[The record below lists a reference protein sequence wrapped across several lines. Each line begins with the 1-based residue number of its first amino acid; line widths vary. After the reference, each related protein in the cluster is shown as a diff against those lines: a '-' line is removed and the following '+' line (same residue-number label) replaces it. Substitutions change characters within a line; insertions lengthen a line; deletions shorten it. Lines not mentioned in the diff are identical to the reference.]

1 MVLVN
6 YFSRLLFDYDEGH
19 LPKIDLEKLNQ
30 AEKIRVALLC
40 ANPIIN
46 DTTTVDTIIHSLD
59 KKYALIF
66 ANALYTLYG
75 NIALLDYVEHTAI
88 QTVLKREFLKDYRS
102 AKISKLAPSILAQKI
117 LKSKQATKYLA
128 DAFGFDAAT
137 FTEGLIEYTSSY
149 RADFFEK
156 EKPMLDFAEV
166 WTNHEKFFQV
176 YPIKQHCRAML
187 NHESFRR
194 NGTRVVIMYDKKQS
208 YKRNKTTGEITLTM
222 LPQSNLKF
230 LRFLLEHTSLEE
242 FTAQVH
248 AATSKFLAQTALQKF
263 DQQFLFE

>member
-6 YFSRLLFDYDEGH
+6 YFSRCLFDYDNGH

-46 DTTTVDTIIHSLD
+46 DTTTVDAIINSLD
-59 KKYALIF
+59 KKHALIF
-66 ANALYTLYG
+66 ANALFELYNSQTLL
-75 NIALLDYVEHTAI
+75 NFVEHSTI

-102 AKISKLAPSILAQKI
+102 AKISKLAPSTLAQKI

-128 DAFGFDAAT
+128 DAFGFDVAT
-137 FTEGLIEYTSSY
+137 FTEGLTEYTSSY
-149 RADFFEK
+149 RADFFES

-176 YPIKQHCRAML
+176 YPIKQHCRAMH

-194 NGTRVVIMYDKKQS
+194 NGTRVVIIYDKKQS
-208 YKRNKTTGEITLTM
+208 YKRDKTTGEITLAI

-230 LRFLLEHTSLEE
+230 LRFLLEYTSLED
-242 FTAQVH
+242 FATRVH
-248 AATSKFLAQTALQKF
+248 AATSKFLTQTALQKF